1 MQLRQLECFRTLM
14 IHGTMTRTA
23 ELMSISQPAV
33 SNLIAALEYEVGFAL
48 FIRRAGRLRATPEA
62 KLFYAEASR
71 ALEGI
76 ENASRLAGE
85 IRQGK
90 RGYLAIAAYAS
101 VSISLLP
108 RVLSVFAELRPELRI
123 KIISRDSQGV
133 RDLISTQQF
142 DLAIAE
148 LPQDY
153 PRTHMETFTYRCECM
168 LPPDH
173 PLTARDV
180 ITPAD
185 LDGVPFVTLFRGD
198 PLYQKLAAAFSQYG
212 ARWNVVAETEFFS
225 TACELVSAGV
235 GVGLIDPVVSAP
247 FTANVVKRRFEPAI
261 DYEIAILHP
270 TNGERSQI
278 VSDFVDLLRTHLA
291 P

>member
-1 MQLRQLECFRTLM
+1 
-14 IHGTMTRTA
+14 
-23 ELMSISQPAV
+23 
-33 SNLIAALEYEVGFAL
+33 
-48 FIRRAGRLRATPEA
+48 
-62 KLFYAEASR
+62 
-71 ALEGI
+71 
-76 ENASRLAGE
+76 
-85 IRQGK
+85 
-90 RGYLAIAAYAS
+90 
-101 VSISLLP
+101 
-108 RVLSVFAELRPELRI
+108 
-123 KIISRDSQGV
+123 
-133 RDLISTQQF
+133 
-142 DLAIAE
+142 
-148 LPQDY
+148 
-153 PRTHMETFTYRCECM
+153 METFTYRCECM

-173 PLTARDV
+173 KLTALDT

-198 PLYQKLAAAFSQYG
+198 PLYQKLAAAFSQHG

-247 FTANVVKRRFEPAI
+247 FTANVVKRRFEPEI

-278 VSDFVDLLRTHLA
+278 VTDFVDLLRTHLA

>member
-1 MQLRQLECFRTLM
+1 
-14 IHGTMTRTA
+14 MTQTA
-23 ELMSISQPAV
+23 ELMGVSQPAV
-33 SNLIAALEYEVGFAL
+33 SNLIAALEHEVGFTL
-48 FIRRAGRLRATPEA
+48 FVRRAGRLRATQEA

-76 ENASRLAGE
+76 ENAARLAHE

-101 VSISLLP
+101 ISIALLP
-108 RVLSVFAELRPELRI
+108 RIISVFAEQRPELRI

-153 PRTHMETFTYRCECM
+153 PHSHMESFTYRCECM
-168 LPPDH
+168 MPPDH
-173 PLTARDV
+173 PLAEREV

-225 TACELVSAGV
+225 TACELVAAGI

-247 FTANVVKRRFEPAI
+247 FTGNVVKRKFLPEI
-261 DYEIAILHP
+261 LYEIAILSP
-270 TNGERSQI
+270 TNGEPSQI
-278 VSDFVDLLRTHLA
+278 VTEFVELLRANLK